1 MGGQRPH
8 LLSLGSLPG
17 YPSGPGHAGCLTP
30 APFAAMGAPSLLQLG
45 PELPLHQAPTP
56 YSERPCMFFK
66 LMQLR
71 ALKFV
76 NDRVF
81 HFPFI

>member
-1 MGGQRPH
+1 MGEQRPN

-17 YPSGPGHAGCLTP
+17 HP
-30 APFAAMGAPSLLQLG
+30 AASAKLASRHPSLSLDPCQALSLLFY
-45 PELPLHQAPTP
+45 EAPTP
-56 YSERPCMFFK
+56 HSERPCVFFK

-71 ALKFV
+71 ALKFA